1 MDYFLGQLT
10 KQIPPA
16 AQILEKAVLD
26 GNVINVIIEQNT
38 RSLEGVVSRGPS
50 YIGQSSIIGNAAVVT
65 NSVIGEGCVVGYGTE
80 IKHCYIGDKC
90 WFHQNCFGDSI
101 IGNDCSSGGRMFTA
115 NLRQDE
121 RDTSVRVGREE
132 IDIGVNKLGT
142 LTGDGV
148 RTGINVSLMPGVR
161 VGAGCFVGPHVC
173 LSHELVVRKMAL
185 PAGDY
190 SVANNAEKIGGLICV
205 E

>member
-1 MDYFLGQLT
+1 M
-10 KQIPPA
+10 
-16 AQILEKAVLD
+16 
-26 GNVINVIIEQNT
+26 
-38 RSLEGVVSRGPS
+38 SHGPS
-50 YIGQSSIIGNAAVVT
+50 YIGQNSIIGNAALVT

-132 IDIGVNKLGT
+132 IDIGVTKLGT
-142 LTGDGV
+142 LMGNGV

-161 VGAGCFVGPHVC
+161 VGAGYFVGPHVC
-173 LSHELVVRKMAL
+173 LSHEPVVRKMAL

-190 SVANNAEKIGGLICV
+190 TVANNAEKIGGLICV

>member
-26 GNVINVIIEQNT
+26 GNVIIEQNT
-38 RSLEGVVSRGPS
+38 RSLEGVVSHGPS
-50 YIGQSSIIGNAAVVT
+50 YIGQNSIIGNAALVT

-121 RDTSVRVGREE
+121 RDTSVRVGGEE

-142 LTGDGV
+142 LMSDGV

-173 LSHELVVRKMAL
+173 LSHEPAVREMAL

-205 E
+205 G